1 MEIED
6 VAGVILLGI
15 GALIVSDGVRVLEP
29 YLGIIGTGILSVVI
43 GIIVILFGGWVLF
56 FRKR

>member
-1 MEIED
+1 M
-6 VAGVILLGI
+6 AGVILLGI